1 MFLAQI
7 SGFSVASDD
16 LIDGMHMFGNV
27 IRDLLRATVDMLHAC
42 GLHALVEIKVALALP
57 LT

>member
-1 MFLAQI
+1 VFLAQI

-57 LT
+57 